1 MGRELGRATIVYSGI
16 YQPPAMAEMTNRCYF
31 LPMHHVVFIVY
42 PGFELLDVSGPAAVF
57 NSANHALDQ
66 QGKPAFYAVPLVS
79 TWGGTIESSSG
90 ITVDTRPLSDL
101 KPGEAHTIL
110 VAGAERE
117 PLMAAVADPTLRAAL
132 PQLIAGAERFGS
144 VCSGGFLL
152 AALGLLEGHRI
163 ATHWDSCKPL
173 SENFPAVTVDP
184 DALYVVDGRLW
195 TSAGVTTGI
204 DMALAMIA
212 NDLDASIA
220 GEVAKRLILYAR
232 RPGYQS
238 QFSPVLQAQVKGDS
252 PFADLIGWIQ
262 ANLDE
267 PLDVPALANRA
278 GLSERTFH
286 RKFVAAT
293 GQTPAR
299 FVETARLDAAR
310 LLLSRGTSLKSVAAQ
325 VGLFPAARFSEA
337 FERRFGVAPRL
348 FREMHAEL

>member
-1 MGRELGRATIVYSGI
+1 
-16 YQPPAMAEMTNRCYF
+16 
-31 LPMHHVVFIVY
+31 MHHVAFIVY
-42 PGFELLDVSGPAAVF
+42 PGFELLDSAGPASVF
-57 NSANHALDQ
+57 NSANRALGQ
-66 QGKPAFYAVPLVS
+66 QGKPTFYQIGLISAAGGAV
-79 TWGGTIESSSG
+79 ESSSG
-90 ITVDTRPLSDL
+90 VVVDTRAITTLE
-101 KPGEAHTIL
+101 PGEAQTVL

-117 PLMAAVADPTLRAAL
+117 QLLPAAADPVLRAAL
-132 PQLIAGAERFGS
+132 PALAATADRFGS

-152 AALGLLEGHRI
+152 AALGLLDGHRI

-173 SENFPAVTVDP
+173 AETFPAVTVDP

-212 NDLDASIA
+212 NDLDATIA

-262 ANLDE
+262 ANLDA
-267 PLDVPALANRA
+267 PLDVPALADRA
-278 GLSERTFH
+278 GLTERTFH

-293 GQTPAR
+293 GETPAPVR
-299 FVETARLDAAR
+299 RDRPARRRAHAALARPFAQNGGGAGRPVPGCASFGGVRSEVRRAAGLVPRDACGTLRSCCLVAVEHHDPLREV
-310 LLLSRGTSLKSVAAQ
+310 VA
-325 VGLFPAARFSEA
+325 
-337 FERRFGVAPRL
+337 
-348 FREMHAEL
+348 

>member
-1 MGRELGRATIVYSGI
+1 
-16 YQPPAMAEMTNRCYF
+16 
-31 LPMHHVVFIVY
+31 MHYVVFIVY
-42 PGFELLDVSGPAAVF
+42 PGFELLDVSGPASVF
-57 NSANHALDQ
+57 NSANRALDQ
-66 QGKPAFYAVPLVS
+66 QEKPAFYAVTLVS
-79 TWGGTIESSSG
+79 AEGGTIESSSG
-90 ITVDTRPLSDL
+90 ITVDTRAISDL
-101 KPGEAHTIL
+101 KPGGAHTIL

-132 PQLIAGAERFGS
+132 PQLTAGADRFGS
-144 VCSGGFLL
+144 VCSGGLLL
-152 AALGLLEGHRI
+152 AALGLLDGHRI

-173 SENFPAVTVDP
+173 SEDFPAVTVDP

-212 NDLDASIA
+212 NDLDAAIA

-252 PFADLIGWIQ
+252 PFGDLIGWIQ
-262 ANLDE
+262 ANLDAT
-267 PLDVPALANRA
+267 LDVPALADRA
-278 GLSERTFH
+278 GLSERTFY

-293 GQTPAR
+293 GQTPAK

-310 LLLSRGTSLKSVAAQ
+310 LLLSRGLSLKSVAAQ
-325 VGLFPAARFSEA
+325 VGLFPAGRFSEA
-337 FERRFGVAPRL
+337 FERRFGVAPGL

>member
-1 MGRELGRATIVYSGI
+1 
-16 YQPPAMAEMTNRCYF
+16 MAGMTKACYF
-31 LPMHHVVFIVY
+31 LPMHHIAFLVY
-42 PGFELLDVSGPAAVF
+42 PGFELLDASGPASVF
-57 NSANHALDQ
+57 NSANRALGQRD
-66 QGKPAFYAVPLVS
+66 KPAFYKVALVS
-79 TWGGTIESSSG
+79 AEGGAIESSSG
-90 ITVDTRPLSDL
+90 IAVETRSIDEPH
-101 KPGEAHTIL
+101 PGDFQTIL

-117 PLMAAVADPTLRAAL
+117 PLLAAFADPTLRAAL
-132 PQLIAGAERFGS
+132 PALAEQAERFGS
-144 VCSGGFLL
+144 VCTGGFLL
-152 AALGLLEGHRI
+152 AALGLLDGRRI

-173 SENFPAVTVDP
+173 AATFPAVNVDP
-184 DALYVVDGRLW
+184 DALYVVDGPLW

-212 NDLDASIA
+212 NDLDAAIA

-262 ANLDE
+262 ANLDA
-267 PLDVPALANRA
+267 PLDVPALADRA

-286 RKFVAAT
+286 RRFVAAT
-293 GQTPAR
+293 GLTPAR

-310 LLLSRGTSLKSVAAQ
+310 LMLSRGLSLKTVAAK
-325 VGLFPAARFSEA
+325 VGLFPATRLSQA

-348 FREMHAEL
+348 FRDMHAEL

>member
-1 MGRELGRATIVYSGI
+1 
-16 YQPPAMAEMTNRCYF
+16 
-31 LPMHHVVFIVY
+31 MHHVIFIVY
-42 PGFELLDVSGPAAVF
+42 PRFEILDASGPASVF
-57 NSANHALDQ
+57 NGANRALDQ
-66 QGKPAFYAVPLVS
+66 QGKPAFYAVTLVS
-79 TWGGTIESSSG
+79 AEGGIIESSSG
-90 ITVDTRPLSDL
+90 ITVDTRTITDL
-101 KPGEAHTIL
+101 KPGEAHTVL

-117 PLMAAVADPTLRAAL
+117 PLLAAVADPVLRAAL
-132 PQLIAGAERFGS
+132 PGLAAGADRFGS

-152 AALGLLEGHRI
+152 AALGLLDGHRI

-173 SENFPAVTVDP
+173 SETFPAVTVDP
-184 DALYVVDGRLW
+184 DALYVVDDRLW

-212 NDLDASIA
+212 RDLDAAIA

-262 ANLDE
+262 ANLDAT
-267 PLDVPALANRA
+267 LDVPALAERA

-310 LLLSRGTSLKSVAAQ
+310 LLLSRGLSLKSVAAQ
-325 VGLFPAARFSEA
+325 VGLFPAARLSEA

-348 FREMHAEL
+348 FREMHPEL